1 METKYGL
8 PKIGGF
14 RKIEQT
20 EHSLFFDSALT
31 DRVMRQNAFEQR
43 ILAQRIHVIEREK
56 QHSLEKLNFSQN
68 QFLIR
73 HKPVL
78 CRQKNLQESS
88 SLKSFAGKTSP
99 SELKSQD
106 LLSTYVRKS
115 RTRSGTDE
123 KDKVKKILTE
133 SSYRPVPQE
142 NMEDILNGYT
152 TVSKPAAMSAETSAK
167 SPLVCAVMTRNRTK
181 TDENCSSSLSN
192 HSSECF
198 STETARHEKHGFES
212 ANIYK
217 ISTTLPEL
225 KFSRNILTRCCTS
238 YNPSPMGV
246 KQIFDKENL
255 VNVRGPRATLD
266 NFFTS
271 KRNNEIIIYSP
282 NNNSTNC
289 ENNISFKEDNHV
301 CFLSDAKIQQR
312 QVAQHIRIMRTVVLA
327 YDTIFSERVKKLC
340 KA

>member
-1 METKYGL
+1 METRYGL

-31 DRVMRQNAFEQR
+31 DRVIRQNAFEQR

-56 QHSLEKLNFSQN
+56 QHSLEKFNFYQN

-78 CRQKNLQESS
+78 CRQKNLQEASL
-88 SLKSFAGKTSP
+88 LKSLAGKTLP
-99 SELKSQD
+99 SKLKPQD
-106 LLSTYVRKS
+106 LSSTYFRKS
-115 RTRSGTDE
+115 RTRSGTDK
-123 KDKVKKILTE
+123 KDKAVRKILTQ

-142 NMEDILNGYT
+142 NMEDILNGYR
-152 TVSKPAAMSAETSAK
+152 TVSKPAMPAETSPFRVYA
-167 SPLVCAVMTRNRTK
+167 AVTLNKTE

-198 STETARHEKHGFES
+198 SKTARPESGFES
-212 ANIYK
+212 SDIDT

-225 KFSRNILTRCCTS
+225 EFPRNQILTRCRTS
-238 YNPSPMGV
+238 YNPSPINV

-255 VNVRGPRATLD
+255 VNVRGSRAILD
-266 NFFTS
+266 NFFTR
-271 KRNNEIIIYSP
+271 KRSNETGIIIYNPIPS
-282 NNNSTNC
+282 NNSTNC
-289 ENNISFKEDNHV
+289 ENDISFKKDNDV

-312 QVAQHIRIMRTVVLA
+312 QVAQQHIRIMRTVVLA
-327 YDTIFSERVKKLC
+327 YDTIYR
-340 KA
+340 AR